1 MDTTH
6 NHHEHHE
13 HHEHHGH
20 HHSHHHHH
28 HEAHLPEKMGA
39 VYLFAVT
46 LNLLFTAVEAAA
58 GWWGQSMGLL
68 SDAGH
73 NLSDVCC
80 LLLAML
86 AFRLS
91 RTKATHRFTYG
102 FRKTSVLISLV
113 NAVLRLAVVV
123 VIIVESLQK
132 FAHPAEVSGALVTW
146 TAAAGILINGFTAWL
161 LSGHRKHDINTQ
173 GAFLHML
180 TDTLVSLG
188 VVISGIVISVT
199 GWNLVDPIIGL
210 AIAAVILV
218 STAKLLWES
227 VRLSVD
233 AVPEGIH
240 PEEILQKMK
249 SVENVTNVHHLHI
262 WPVSTTETALT
273 AHVVVT
279 EEARFAEVTASLK
292 SLLAE
297 EGIRHSTLELE
308 PPSVSCPD
316 IHCEPK

>member
-1 MDTTH
+1 MKEKE
-6 NHHEHHE
+6 EHH
-13 HHEHHGH
+13 HHS

-28 HEAHLPEKMGA
+28 HHEAPLPEKMNA

-46 LNLLFTAVEAAA
+46 VNLLFTAVEAAA
-58 GWWGQSMGLL
+58 GWWGHSMGLL

-102 FRKTSVLISLV
+102 FRKTSVLISLA
-113 NAVLRLAVVV
+113 NAVLLLAVVV

-132 FAHPAEVSGALVTW
+132 FTHPVAVSGALITW
-146 TAAAGILINGFTAWL
+146 TAAAGILINGITAWM
-161 LSGHRKHDINTQ
+161 LSGHRKHDINTR

-188 VVISGIVISVT
+188 VVVSGLLISWT
-199 GWNLVDPIIGL
+199 GWSLIDPIIGL
-210 AIAAVILV
+210 AIALVILV

-233 AVPEGIH
+233 AVPEDIN
-240 PEEILQKMK
+240 PEEIVRKMK
-249 SVENVTNVHHLHI
+249 SVPEVTDVHHLHI
-262 WPVSTTETALT
+262 WPISTTETALT
-273 AHVVVT
+273 AHVVVRDY
-279 EEARFAEVTASLK
+279 ACSAPVKAALK
-292 SLLAE
+292 AMLAE
-297 EGIRHSTLELE
+297 EGLQHSTLELE
-308 PPSVSCPD
+308 VPEHACAD